1 MWVNARMGYTFLCYE
16 IMVDIITFTTLA
28 AHYPGRLQQ
37 LTKRGLPMPFTK
49 PVMPVR
55 VGDRWPRETKTS
67 TAAERAPEGLR
78 TSEIRYRRLFESA
91 RDGILILDAVTLQIT
106 DVNPFMIDLL
116 GYSREEFLG
125 KELWE
130 IGLFTDKD
138 ASKRAFQELQVTGY
152 LRYEDLPLQSTGGER
167 REVEFVSNVYQEDN
181 RPVIQCNIRDITDR
195 KRGEEER
202 RLLLEREQA
211 AHAEADNA
219 NGIKD
224 EFLAL
229 LSHEL
234 RTPLTS
240 ILGWS
245 DMLMEG
251 TLGEVA
257 EKHAFEII
265 GRNARAQ
272 RQLIDDLLDTSRI
285 ITGKMRLE
293 VRPVELAPLIE
304 IVVEAV
310 RPAANARNIQ
320 LQVVLDPLTS
330 PISGDPQRLQQ
341 IIWNLLTNAIKFTPK
356 GGSVEV
362 GLERIKSHLELL
374 ISDTGQGI
382 EPAFLPHV
390 FDRFLQSDSSSTR
403 RHGGLGLGLSIVRQL
418 VELHGGTV
426 TALSQG
432 AGLGATFKVTFP
444 LMSVHHVP
452 SNIETR
458 PALIVPK
465 SRTDAQLSL
474 RDLRVL
480 VVDDEP
486 DAREVIAAVLTGR
499 GAKVV
504 AVESGVDALAEL
516 EGPRFHAMVSDIG
529 MPDMDGYSLIQK
541 IRGLPPE
548 RGGNVPAVALTAY
561 AGNQDRIRA
570 LTSGYQ
576 THISKPVEPAELV
589 TVVASLAERST
600 GLFSDDLTAG
610 VRTNSA
616 AISKASR

>member
-1 MWVNARMGYTFLCYE
+1 
-16 IMVDIITFTTLA
+16 
-28 AHYPGRLQQ
+28 
-37 LTKRGLPMPFTK
+37 MPFTK
-49 PVMPVR
+49 PLMPVR
-55 VGDRWPRETKTS
+55 NANDWLKESS
-67 TAAERAPEGLR
+67 TMTASQRTAEGLR

-91 RDGILILDAVTLQIT
+91 RDGILILDAVTLKIT
-106 DVNPFMIDLL
+106 DVNPFMTDLL
-116 GYSREEFLG
+116 GYTHEEFLG

-130 IGLFTDKD
+130 IGLFDDKE

-152 LRYEDLPLQSTGGER
+152 LRYEDLPLQSTGGQR
-167 REVEFVSNVYQEDN
+167 REVEFVSNVYQEDG

-195 KRGEEER
+195 KRGEEE
-202 RLLLEREQA
+202 LGLILEREQA

-245 DMLMEG
+245 DLLKEG
-251 TLGEVA
+251 TLDQAAAQRALET
-257 EKHAFEII
+257 I

-310 RPAANARNIQ
+310 RPAANARNIR
-320 LQVVLDPLTS
+320 LQTELGALTN

-356 GGSVEV
+356 SGSVEV
-362 GLERIKSHLELL
+362 RLERIESHLELVVK
-374 ISDTGQGI
+374 DTGEGI

-418 VELHGGTV
+418 VELHGGSV

-432 AGLGATFKVTFP
+432 AGQGATFRVILP
-444 LMSVHHVP
+444 LMSVHHLPDV
-452 SNIETR
+452 ETK
-458 PALIVPK
+458 PTLTAAK
-465 SRTDAQLSL
+465 SRTDKLSL
-474 RDLRVL
+474 ANLRVL
-480 VVDDEP
+480 VVDDEL
-486 DAREVIAAVLTGR
+486 DARELIAAVLKGR
-499 GAKVV
+499 GAEVV
-504 AVESGVDALAEL
+504 AVESGAEALAEL
-516 EGPRFHAMVSDIG
+516 ERQSFHALVSDIG
-529 MPDMDGYSLIQK
+529 MPDMDGYALIK
-541 IRGLPPE
+541 KLRLLPAE
-548 RGGNVPAVALTAY
+548 RGGALPAVALTAY
-561 AGNQDRIRA
+561 AGDQDRTRA
-570 LTSGYQ
+570 VTAGYQ
-576 THISKPVEPAELV
+576 THIAKPVEPAELV
-589 TVVASLAERST
+589 LVVASLTEAM
-600 GLFSDDLTAG
+600 D
-610 VRTNSA
+610 RT
-616 AISKASR
+616 